1 MAKDIYF
8 SKMAASMSA
17 VFVMELSLGKEAI
30 IKITQLWP
38 QEFGKM
44 ELSKFKRELSKL
56 LQGL

>member
-30 IKITQLWP
+30 IKIT
-38 QEFGKM
+38 
-44 ELSKFKRELSKL
+44 
-56 LQGL
+56 